1 MNNTEYHAHPA
12 VSKSHLD
19 QVARSP
25 LHYWSRYVAE
35 DRVVPDPAPAMM
47 LGTALHARVLE
58 PELFAAEYAQ
68 APAVDRRTK
77 AGKDAWAEAEAEG
90 KTLLSAADWAQIDGM
105 AAAIESH
112 RGASKLLGE
121 PGSLAE
127 ASMFWTDPI
136 TGTECKCRP
145 DLLCDSGWVV
155 DLKTTDDASPAS
167 FAKSAWNFRYHV
179 QASWYLDGVR
189 EAYRMTAK
197 GFVFIAVEKRPP
209 YAVAIYAADAEMI
222 AAGWREARRCLD
234 LIAECRATGKW
245 PGYGDTVQMLSL
257 PKWAKD
263 RSDV

>member
-1 MNNTEYHAHPA
+1 MNNTEYHSHPA

-35 DRVVPDPAPAMM
+35 DRVVPDPTPAMM

-58 PELFAAEYAQ
+58 PELFAAEYAL

-112 RGASKLLGE
+112 RGASKLLAQQG
-121 PGSLAE
+121 LTE
-127 ASMFWTDPI
+127 ASLFWTDDA
-136 TGTECKCRP
+136 TGIECKCRP
-145 DLLCDSGWVV
+145 DRTISDEWIL
-155 DLKTTDDASPAS
+155 DLKTTEDASPAG

-189 EAYRMTAK
+189 SYGGQPQ
-197 GFVFIAVEKRPP
+197 GFVFIAVEKKPP
-209 YAVAIYAADAEMI
+209 YAVAVYLADPEMV
-222 AAGWREARRCLD
+222 AAGGREARRCLN

-245 PGYGDTVQMLSL
+245 PGYGDTAQVLSL

-263 RSDV
+263 S